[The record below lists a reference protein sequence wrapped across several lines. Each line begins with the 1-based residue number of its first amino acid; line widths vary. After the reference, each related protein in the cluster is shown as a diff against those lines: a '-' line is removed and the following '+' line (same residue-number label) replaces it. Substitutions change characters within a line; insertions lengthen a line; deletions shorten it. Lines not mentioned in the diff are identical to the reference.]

1 MHERLRVGAVGCG
14 EAIQALHIPALN
26 SLAGKY
32 RFYACNDASPEVTAE
47 VASRTGAKPF
57 DNAFALIEDSNV
69 DVVVIATPDPYHQ
82 DFALAACDARK
93 KAVLV
98 EKPLALNTRMA
109 REVAHASQKTGVPVI
124 VSYPHV
130 YDPAVQRAMQL
141 WGQPGLFKFGQFR
154 TFLGP
159 NIKYTADDILQTI
172 RPAVSDR
179 WPGLINQLAAATVS
193 TETLGTAV
201 EIKHIAG
208 YLVLTG
214 LVIHDI
220 PVMRRLLG
228 EPVKVEYACVRAM
241 GSPMSEVGLAVDSI
255 LDYGLGRV
263 YMQAE
268 FEEMKVTD
276 WGFQL
281 RRDDLHLE
289 VKYPPTYA
297 AAAPSSCK
305 ATYEKNGMTVE
316 EVHGGRFEN
325 GFRCEWKHI
334 YDVVTHA
341 ETPITP
347 AHDAVKDLELV
358 EEIIKTAVRLDGG
371 AV

>member
-1 MHERLRVGAVGCG
+1 MDKRLNVGAVGCG

-26 SLAGKY
+26 SLASQY
-32 RFYACNDASPEVTAE
+32 RLYACNDASPDVMAE
-47 VASRTGAKPF
+47 VASRTGAKPIGNPF
-57 DNAFALIEDSNV
+57 DLIEDPNV

-82 DFALAACDARK
+82 DFALAACDAKK

-98 EKPLALNTRMA
+98 EKPMALNARLA
-109 REVAHASQKTGVPVI
+109 REIAQASEKTGVPVI

-130 YDPAVQRAMQL
+130 YDPAVRRAMEL

-159 NIKYTADDILQTI
+159 NLKYTADDILQTI
-172 RPAVSDR
+172 RPAVADR
-179 WPGLINQLAAATVS
+179 WPGMINQLAAAAVS

-255 LDYGLGRV
+255 LDYGFGRV

-281 RRDDLHLE
+281 RRDDLHIE

-297 AAAPSSCK
+297 AAAPSYCK
-305 ATYEKNGMTVE
+305 ATYEKNGMTIE

-325 GFRCEWKHI
+325 GFRCEWKHL
-334 YDVVTHA
+334 YDVVKQGA
-341 ETPITP
+341 ASITS
-347 AHDAVKDLELV
+347 AQDAVKDLELV
-358 EEIIKTAVRLDGG
+358 EEIIKTAVNL
-371 AV
+371 